1 MEHSEIVY
9 YNLYLGQLQII
20 KDCLKQKYNSNK
32 LFDSQVGSFHM
43 FQSIVVNLSFLSKN
57 NESSSF
63 TTFTTLS
70 RMIIDNYAT
79 FFLITSF
86 NTKEEQELRYAL
98 YFIDSLKCR
107 IKTTTDFA
115 AALKNIPE
123 HILEINKKAIEN
135 DKLAI
140 EKFISKIYSKELNNL
155 IEEKVIEKSNWKFPS
170 IKTAKNGNFYS
181 WEELYQIA
189 KIPKHFSSAIQS
201 HFSQFTHGLALS
213 ILYNNGNPESKESI
227 LGILNIVQLLIGKIM
242 IDRFSDDLKD
252 SKIEGRFIEAC
263 NYHWN
268 NWK

>member
-9 YNLYLGQLQII
+9 YNLYLNQLKII
-20 KDCLKQKYNSNK
+20 SDTLEQKYNSNN

-43 FQSIVVNLSFLSKN
+43 FRSIVINLTFLSKN
-57 NESSSF
+57 HESSSF

-79 FFLITSF
+79 FFLLTSN

-115 AALKNIPE
+115 AALKNIPQ
-123 HILEINKKAIEN
+123 HITELNKKAIEN
-135 DKLAI
+135 DEMAI
-140 EKFISKIYSKELNNL
+140 EKFSTKIYSENLNIL
-155 IEEKVIEKSNWKFPS
+155 VGEKVIEKNQWKFQSVKP
-170 IKTAKNGNFYS
+170 AKNGNSYS

-189 KIPKHFSSAIQS
+189 KIPKHFSSAIQN

-227 LGILNIVQLLIGKIM
+227 LGILNIVQMLLGKIM
-242 IDRFSDDLKD
+242 LERFNNDLKK
-252 SKIEGRFIEAC
+252 SKVENRFIEAC

-268 NWK
+268 SWK